1 MIKRFILLI
10 FALVILVQ
18 STIQTII
25 AINWKINQTYLTEKY
40 CINKDQPELKCNG
53 NCYLAKQLKKYE
65 SDVTALNDKTS
76 KKQAVIK
83 DTSFDLLCEKVE
95 YGLVGYDFS
104 NQINNNHFDYK
115 NNYSFLNT
123 SDFFQPPCKA

>member
-1 MIKRFILLI
+1 VIKRFVLLI

-18 STIQTII
+18 STIQTVI

-95 YGLVGYDFS
+95 YELIAFDFS
-104 NQINNNHFDYK
+104 NQINTNHFDYK
-115 NNYSFLNT
+115 NNYSFLE
-123 SDFFQPPCKA
+123 SVDFFQPPCFA

>member
-18 STIQTII
+18 STIQTIV
-25 AINWKINQTYLTEKY
+25 AINWKINQTYLIEKY

-76 KKQAVIK
+76 KKQTVIK
-83 DTSFDLLCEKVE
+83 DTSFDLLYEELE
-95 YGLVGYDFS
+95 YELIAFDFS
-104 NQINNNHFDYK
+104 NQIKNSHFYYK